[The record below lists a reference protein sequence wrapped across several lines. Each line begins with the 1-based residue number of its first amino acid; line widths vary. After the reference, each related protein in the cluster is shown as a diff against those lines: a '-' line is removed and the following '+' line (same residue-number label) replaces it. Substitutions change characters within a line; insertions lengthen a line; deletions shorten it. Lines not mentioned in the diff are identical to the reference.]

1 MMEFVNDSKVFSKRF
16 EEIKSFIDVERKL
29 PHNLFSNFKE
39 KYYCVFEFDY
49 IFFEQFEKGFTQF
62 ISLSKVKGL
71 SILVS
76 DPDPIEVYL
85 KLFNLYPLAI
95 FDHDLQIKD
104 YNDFFLKK
112 FEPSSFDN
120 NVLMSNDICFLPKSK
135 EWAMFCSRGFE
146 VAIFCATTKEIKNQL
161 ITSLGFDITLDFS
174 MAYEVGFVKR
184 TLDLTEKVKEK
195 YDLLVKNYI
204 GNDEGE

>member
-1 MMEFVNDSKVFSKRF
+1 MEFVNDSKVFSKRF

-76 DPDPIEVYL
+76 DPDPIEVYF

>member
-104 YNDFFLKK
+104 YNDFF
-112 FEPSSFDN
+112 
-120 NVLMSNDICFLPKSK
+120 
-135 EWAMFCSRGFE
+135 
-146 VAIFCATTKEIKNQL
+146 
-161 ITSLGFDITLDFS
+161 
-174 MAYEVGFVKR
+174 
-184 TLDLTEKVKEK
+184 
-195 YDLLVKNYI
+195 
-204 GNDEGE
+204 